1 MSNRLMGL
9 VALAIGIVSIAMCCA
24 IGTGDFAHGTTV
36 VLARLFTCGWPSAV
50 YLVSGVGL
58 ARLLRPAFKYSG
70 DPTCLQIGCG
80 LAVNLFLSHLLGVL
94 GVLHGVLGQA
104 VTVGIAAV
112 GLGLLAHQLATRR
125 HAPRA
130 VAPRAIAAPEPG
142 TLLRRLLVAI
152 LATVPVAA
160 LLTAACIPPGLLW
173 STEFGG
179 YDALSYHLQLPQ
191 EWLARGR
198 LEPLAHNVY
207 SYLPGWMEAAY
218 LHLAAMTG
226 APVEADDAGRFGLL
240 AGSGWRA
247 MSCQLLHA
255 HVTLAG
261 AWCVARMVR
270 RMLVMGK
277 ATESTSSAAAWLS
290 GALVLATP
298 WTLVVGSLAYNEMAL
313 VALFACACMAAVD
326 AGPSPYV
333 RGGLAGLLVGAACGA
348 KPTALLFAGVP
359 VAILLLG
366 TLSPRVW
373 HRAIVPGVVAGAV
386 MVAPWLWRNYEA
398 GGNPVF
404 PAMAGTFGGAH
415 WSGEQV
421 ARFTRAHQF
430 SGTVRE
436 RIALAYQ
443 VDTTDPAGA
452 RHRGL
457 MHPQWGILFP
467 MVLLSIGVGAVWAR
481 ARLFVLLLGLGLLGQ
496 LVLWMTTTHI
506 QSRFLMPMIV
516 PGVALCTFAF
526 AGVREGVLKVTPRD
540 EPSPVRD
547 VAFACLWLPLLAQVV
562 LAMRVYAREGRGG
575 QHPNAVLASE
585 PALTARMMY
594 DEINAGVPSGSR
606 LLLIGEAM
614 AFYRPKG
621 TLYNTTWDE
630 WIFAQEGALKASG
643 ATHAIIELPAIARL
657 VSSKFSPPD
666 LSIANT
672 VRWMQ
677 ARSEVVS
684 RDDERGWY
692 LVRLR
697 EGAEGR

>member
-1 MSNRLMGL
+1 MAL
-9 VALAIGIVSIAMCCA
+9 VALAIGIVSIAACCA

-36 VLARLFTCGWPSAV
+36 VLARLFSCGWPSAL

-70 DPTCLQIGCG
+70 DPTCLQVGCG
-80 LAVNLFLSHLLGVL
+80 LALNLFLSHLLGVL
-94 GVLHGVLGQA
+94 GVLHGVRGQA
-104 VTVGIAAV
+104 VTLALAAV
-112 GLGLLAHQLATRR
+112 GLALLAHQLASR
-125 HAPRA
+125 HTAPKA
-130 VAPRAIAAPEPG
+130 VPPKASHPPQPG

-198 LEPLAHNVY
+198 IEPLAHNVY
-207 SYLPGWMEAAY
+207 SYLPGWMEAAF

-226 APVEADDAGRFGLL
+226 APVEPDAAGRFGLL

-247 MSCQLLHA
+247 MACQLLHA
-255 HVTLAG
+255 HITLAA

-277 ATESTSSAAAWLS
+277 TTESTSSAAAWIS

-333 RGGLAGLLVGAACGA
+333 RGGLSGLLVGAACGA

-373 HRAIVPGVVAGAV
+373 FRAIVPGVIAGAV
-386 MVAPWLWRNYEA
+386 LVLPWLWRNSEA

-404 PAMAGTFGGAH
+404 PAMTGTFGEAH
-415 WSGEQV
+415 WTSEQV
-421 ARFTRAHQF
+421 ARFTRAHQS
-430 SGTVRE
+430 SGTLRE
-436 RIALAYQ
+436 RVALALQ
-443 VDTTDPAGA
+443 VDATDPAGA

-467 MVLLSIGVGAVWAR
+467 MVALSIAVGAVWAR
-481 ARLFVLLLGLGLLGQ
+481 ARLFVLLLAFGLLAQ
-496 LVLWMTTTHI
+496 IALWMTTTHI
-506 QSRFLMPMIV
+506 QSRFLLPLIV

-526 AGVREGVLKVTPRD
+526 AGVREGVLKVTPKD
-540 EPSPVRD
+540 EPSPIRD

-562 LAMRVYAREGRGG
+562 LAVRVYAREARGG
-575 QHPNAVLASE
+575 QHPNAALASE
-585 PALTARMMY
+585 PPLTPRMLY
-594 DEINAGVPSGSR
+594 DEINADVPPGSR
-606 LLLIGEAM
+606 LLLIGEAI

-630 WIFAQEGALKASG
+630 WIFANDERLETSG

-657 VSSKFSPPD
+657 VTSKFAPRD

-672 VRWMQ
+672 MRWMQ
-677 ARSEVVS
+677 ANSEVVK
-684 RDDERGWY
+684 RDDDRGWY
-692 LVRLR
+692 LVRLLR
-697 EGAEGR
+697 TP